1 MLAKFFIGFK
11 DPLGFYKTMK
21 DGYTTLE
28 KAKESEKNKSNINEI
43 VKGTD
48 KSEEQKVAMKNIK
61 ALYKSW
67 EKVIKLFND
76 YSKNVFEA
84 KYKIKYEEGLKT
96 LTPKQGV
103 QRLPIV
109 PAQVKTSNTSKDL
122 INEIRQ
128 I

>member
-1 MLAKFFIGFK
+1 MI
-11 DPLGFYKTMK
+11 
-21 DGYTTLE
+21 
-28 KAKESEKNKSNINEI
+28 
-43 VKGTD
+43 GTD

-84 KYKIKYEEGLKT
+84 KYKTKYGEGLKR
-96 LTPKQGV
+96 LTPKQEV

-109 PAQVKTSNTSKDL
+109 FAQVKTSNTSKD
-122 INEIRQ
+122 
-128 I
+128 